1 MPGSGDLIPP
11 QNVEAEQSVL
21 GAVLLDP
28 DAARTCADLLRPTDF
43 YREGHRRIWEAV
55 AALCDAGQA
64 VDTITV
70 GEELTRSGRLDA
82 AGGLSYL
89 ADLTASVPATANAP
103 YYARIVAEKA
113 LLRELLRAAQ
123 EIAVSVGS
131 GDGDADTLV
140 DQAESR
146 IFHIAEARRSGPPY
160 VPLRDALMQAFA
172 ALERMYEHKGNVMG
186 VPSGLSALDK
196 LTTGFHPS
204 ELIVLAARPS
214 QGKTAL
220 ALNMAMAAA
229 HGGKAVG
236 FFSLEMPAEQLAT
249 RLLCAE
255 AGVAS
260 ERVRSGF
267 LAEQDWPN
275 ISRALGR
282 LAESAVFIDE
292 TPNISIMDL
301 RARARRMKAERN
313 IELVI
318 VDYLQLMHTRGRLEN
333 RQQEIAEISRSLKAL
348 SRELQVPVL
357 ALSQLSRAVE
367 AREGRRPQLSDL
379 RESGAIEQDA
389 DVVLF
394 IYQDPKLAEDPSR
407 HFELEVIVAKQRNGP
422 TGSVPVIF
430 RRDLGRF
437 TDRAR
442 VG

>member
-1 MPGSGDLIPP
+1 MPESDRVPP
-11 QNVEAEQSVL
+11 QNLEAEQSVL

-28 DAARTCADLLRPTDF
+28 DAVRRCSDLLAPSDF
-43 YREGHRRIWEAV
+43 YREAHRRIWEAV
-55 AALCDAGQA
+55 TTLANAGQA
-64 VDTITV
+64 VDMITV
-70 GEELTRSGRLDA
+70 GEELTRCGQIEQI
-82 AGGLSYL
+82 GGLSYL
-89 ADLTASVPATANAP
+89 ADLTAAVPATANAP

-113 LLRELLRAAQ
+113 LLRELLRAAG
-123 EIAVSVGS
+123 EIAAAVTS
-131 GDGDADTLV
+131 GEEDSDALV
-140 DQAESR
+140 DRAETR
-146 IFHIAEARRSGPPY
+146 IFQIAEARRSGNPY
-160 VPLRDALMQAFA
+160 VPLKDALMRAFA
-172 ALERMYEHKGNVMG
+172 SLEQMYEHKGRVVG
-186 VPSGLSALDK
+186 VPSGLGALDK

-229 HGGKAVG
+229 HEGRSVG

-267 LAEQDWPN
+267 LTEQDWPN

-282 LAESAVFIDE
+282 LAEMSMFIDE

-301 RARARRMKAERN
+301 RARARRMKADAA
-313 IELVI
+313 IDLLV
-318 VDYLQLMHTRGRLEN
+318 VDYLQLMHTRGRFEN
-333 RQQEIAEISRSLKAL
+333 RQQEIADISRSLKAL
-348 SRELQVPVL
+348 ARELQIPVL

-407 HFELEVIVAKQRNGP
+407 HFELELIVAKQRNGP

-442 VG
+442 QG